1 MFHICVDEDQLT
13 PPLTD
18 YPFLCPNGTLFRRS
32 KQSRKYLF
40 FLENKISETKKKFY
54 FDDFPQSA
62 ILRLRLVVQR
72 GLFLGREFLQSKRTY
87 FRIKRWISYF

>member
-32 KQSRKYLF
+32 KQSRNIFCLD
-40 FLENKISETKKKFY
+40 NKILEIIKKFY

-72 GLFLGREFLQSKRTY
+72 GLFLGREFLQSERAY
-87 FRIKRWISYF
+87 F